1 MNVKRMN
8 VKKIE
13 PRPSEIIDEEY
24 GYTKEEAEEQA
35 DLLKKFFD
43 YLRESKERDMA
54 RLRKSGVIK

>member
-1 MNVKRMN
+1 MDVKRINVKR
-8 VKKIE
+8 IE
-13 PRPSEIIDEEY
+13 PRPSKIIDEEY
-24 GYTKEEAEEQA
+24 GYTKEEVEEQA